1 VVGDVARHPPRP
13 KESDPIGGSSL
24 LAGAHAALA
33 RAGRVPRN
41 SAKREARGNLKDALE
56 HISTHA

>member
-1 VVGDVARHPPRP
+1 MVGDVARHPPRP
-13 KESDPIGGSSL
+13 QESDPIGGSSL

-33 RAGRVPRN
+33 RAGRVPRS

-56 HISTHA
+56 PISTYA